1 VVVIVRSLGC
11 PSLEVPGTPD
21 YLDFNNFEDSPTVA
35 DDIEIYNAMS
45 PNGDGHNDVFV
56 IRNIEKYP
64 NNELIILNRWGKVV
78 YSQKGY
84 GTYNGFYDGT
94 NVNGETLPVGTYFYT
109 LTVTNDLK
117 QQQFKGYLY
126 INQ

>member
-64 NNELIILNRWGKVV
+64 DNQLIIFNRWGKEV
-78 YSQKGY
+78 YRKEAY
-84 GTYNGFYDGT
+84 GTYNRFYDG
-94 NVNGETLPVGTYFYT
+94 VDMNGQTLPVGTYYYI
-109 LTVTNDLK
+109 LK
-117 QQQFKGYLY
+117 VIANGNEEIFKGFLY
-126 INQ
+126 INR